1 MSRRRLLQNV
11 PASFESTCFAS
22 LKPDFRRPLYRVSRQ
37 KTWHDKHKPSYMW
50 QSSEDANMRRT
61 KYTSKLTST
70 KFIHLMI
77 IQDLRLRLND

>member
-1 MSRRRLLQNV
+1 
-11 PASFESTCFAS
+11 
-22 LKPDFRRPLYRVSRQ
+22 
-37 KTWHDKHKPSYMW
+37 MW

-61 KYTSKLTST
+61 KNTSKLTST